1 MTCGWTECRA
11 RPMDFWVKTNKSVTT
26 CFEAL
31 ITTRPSS
38 AVFFDLASIRSSSAI
53 SNRQISNSD
62 WRKTFTN
69 SLEMVSRFFSRKPL
83 HEYSTVSE
91 KCRTMNA
98 ESQIITKFIP
108 LCLLYSHKSVYS
120 HAVPKRVFP
129 KCLYLAHFSF
139 NLPTHDASEPR
150 GIYKLISILNLSHVN
165 VDDGIL
171 TLHSSSSKS
180 STPNLDSMS
189 SIHG

>member
-11 RPMDFWVKTNKSVTT
+11 RPMDFRVKTNKSVTT

-38 AVFFDLASIRSSSAI
+38 AVFFDLASIRSSNAI

-62 WRKTFTN
+62 CRKTFTN

-91 KCRTMNA
+91 KWRTMNA
-98 ESQIITKFIP
+98 KSQITIKFIHR
-108 LCLLYSHKSVYS
+108 LSI
-120 HAVPKRVFP
+120 VF
-129 KCLYLAHFSF
+129 S
-139 NLPTHDASEPR
+139 R
-150 GIYKLISILNLSHVN
+150 VN
-165 VDDGIL
+165 VL
-171 TLHSSSSKS
+171 TCRSETRLPEMFVFGAFLIQFAHPRFIGASRH
-180 STPNLDSMS
+180 LQ
-189 SIHG
+189 I